1 MAFANFKYF
10 NLLYAGSS
18 SKKKA
23 IIGGVV
29 GGLGALFITT
39 LFVLFK
45 LSRRPKEDLR
55 GNTT

>member
-1 MAFANFKYF
+1 MAFVNFKYF
-10 NLLYAGSS
+10 NLLYAGGS

-29 GGLGALFITT
+29 GGVGALFIIT